1 MVLTHA
7 ILDLICGQQECV
19 HNLAI
24 RTDLDGLKVG
34 TRCAFARHHCYLLLV
49 SQHELLLSWVPRC
62 ACIVSQSVRVR
73 PIHGIEVSSRV
84 TDQQRLRYLRCDY
97 LEFHTLIVGVTHT

>member
-34 TRCAFARHHCYLLLV
+34 TRSAFARHHCYLLLV
-49 SQHELLLSWVPRC
+49 GQHELLLSWVPRC
-62 ACIVSQSVRVR
+62 ACIVPQSVRVG
-73 PIHGIEVSSRV
+73 PVHGIEVPGGV
-84 TDQQRLRYLRCDY
+84 ADQQ
-97 LEFHTLIVGVTHT
+97 